1 MLEKYAHVFPAMVTP
16 MNEDGSFNY
25 EVAKKHADWMMDNGI
40 GGIGVLMAA
49 GEYQSMSLEEH
60 MEYVNIMVPYIKQR
74 GASVIVGCSRE
85 RVEDACALMN
95 NAYKAG
101 FYF

>member
-49 GEYQSMSLEEH
+49 GEYQRMSLELWFHTLNSEEH
-60 MEYVNIMVPYIKQR
+60 LLLLDVQE
-74 GASVIVGCSRE
+74 RE
-85 RVEDACALMN
+85 LKMPAR
-95 NAYKAG
+95 
-101 FYF
+101 

>member
-60 MEYVNIMVPYIKQR
+60 MEYVILWFRTLNSEEHLLLLDVQE
-74 GASVIVGCSRE
+74 RE
-85 RVEDACALMN
+85 LKMPAR
-95 NAYKAG
+95 
-101 FYF
+101 